1 MSSYGQLKRD
11 AEVHLPV
18 GTVLPWTTGTAPSG
32 YFLCDGSTKSR
43 TTYAALFAVIG
54 TTYGAGDG
62 SSTFT
67 LPNLQSKQIIFDD
80 ISGNTYTLGGNA
92 GTNSNT
98 VAPNIT
104 KGGTINA
111 SVTGTTG
118 NIPTNNGLTAS
129 MLPRHEHKVVA
140 ATGVANTNYP
150 GSNAAITANTTIAQS
165 GTASDANFRYS
176 FIQSNLTATLGK
188 TSSYGGNSNNVGA
201 GHTHSVGNLASSVNY
216 ASFNVNAS
224 STTVNTLFSSVV
236 LNAIIKF

>member
-18 GTVLPWTTGTAPSG
+18 GTVLPWTTATAPSG

-43 TTYAALFAVIG
+43 TDYAALFAVIG

-104 KGGTINA
+104 KSGTINA
-111 SVTGTTG
+111 SVSGTTG
-118 NIPTNNGLTAS
+118 NIPTNNGLVAS
-129 MLPRHEHKVVA
+129 MLPRHHHKIA
-140 ATGVANTNYP
+140 TATGAANTAS
-150 GSNAAITANTTIAQS
+150 GSPAITANSQVAQS
-165 GTASDANFRYS
+165 GSTSDSNFRYGLIS
-176 FIQSNLTATLGK
+176 SNLTATLGK
-188 TSSYGGNSNNVGA
+188 TSNYGGNNDNVGA

-216 ASFNVNAS
+216 DSFTLNVS